1 MFGLCGGCVTW
12 LLCLFG
18 WIFVGVLW
26 LCLFSCALYCVVCA
40 FGLMFCVWLV
50 VCGLFGF
57 GAGGIVLLMVVFN
70 LFVGVLSSAD

>member
-1 MFGLCGGCVTW
+1 MD
-12 LLCLFG
+12 
-18 WIFVGVLW
+18 
-26 LCLFSCALYCVVCA
+26 CA

-57 GAGGIVLLMVVFN
+57 GAGGVVLLMVVFN